1 MLYVD
6 SKIDKMSKEKEILNI
21 IRKYAL
27 SDNVFFDKDSFKKWD
42 YTPQFEQDASNCW
55 FYSMCNNAYYN
66 LNWDFK
72 LDDLIEVKNLMRDYG
87 FNMKDWWFPV
97 LAGAFIAKYLS
108 EKRGV
113 EVRLFQIDFFKSTS
127 KFSDLFKLWVVFGM
141 NRINTP
147 LLYTDAFDDGRVNQV
162 YYEYQAT
169 WHHATNICYDPDKK
183 LLKELW
189 TWGNSKNN
197 QFYYDILQFWMNIKS
212 WAISPLFTFFGIL
225 EDE

>member
-6 SKIDKMSKEKEILNI
+6 SKIDKMNKEKEMLNI

-27 SDNVFFDKDSFKKWD
+27 TDHVFFDKDIFKKWD
-42 YTPQFEQDASNCW
+42 HTPQFEQDASNCW

-72 LDDLIEVKNLMRDYG
+72 LDDLINVKNLMKDYG

-97 LAGAFIAKYLS
+97 IAGAFIAKYLS
-108 EKRGV
+108 EKRWV
-113 EVRLFQIDFFKSTS
+113 EVRLFQIDFFKDTR
-127 KFSDLFKLWVVFGM
+127 FLSDLLKKWVVM
-141 NRINTP
+141 SMSRINTP
-147 LLYTDAFDDGRVNQV
+147 LLYTDAFDDWMVNQV

-169 WHHATNICYDPDKK
+169 WHHATNICYDEEKK
-183 LLKELW
+183 LMKELG
-189 TWGNSKNN
+189 TWWNSKNN

-212 WAISPLFTFFGIL
+212 GAISPLFTFFWIK
-225 EDE
+225 DE

>member
-1 MLYVD
+1 
-6 SKIDKMSKEKEILNI
+6 MSKEKEILNI

-27 SDNVFFDKDSFKKWD
+27 NDSVFFDRDLYKKSD
-42 YTPQFEQDASNCW
+42 RTPQFEQDASNCW

-72 LDDLIEVKNLMRDYG
+72 LADLIDVKNTMRDYG
-87 FNMKDWWFPV
+87 FDMKKWWNSI
-97 LAGAFIAKYLS
+97 LAWAFIAKYLS
-108 EKRGV
+108 EKWGV
-113 EVRLFQIDFFKSTS
+113 EVRLFQIDFFKDTN
-127 KFSDLFKLWVVFGM
+127 KLSDLLKLWVVFEM
-141 NRINTP
+141 SRIDTP
-147 LLYTDAFDDGRVNQV
+147 LLYTDAFDDGKVNQV

-189 TWGNSKNN
+189 TWGNSKKN
-197 QFYYDILQFWMNIKS
+197 QFYYDILQFWMNIKT